1 MAVTK
6 IRKTSSLVFLVTIL
20 VTLAVIALFLFGG
33 QVAPEQK
40 LVADMSQ
47 PAFTDI
53 MLYWAYILLAVTVVV
68 LILFA
73 VFGFFNSL
81 KTHPKSALGG
91 LLVLVAMVVILGVS
105 YALGSGELLNI
116 PGYDGPDNN
125 PATLKMTDMWI
136 FSMYIMLVLSIAAM
150 IISPLLGKRK

>member
-6 IRKTSSLVFLVTIL
+6 IRKTSSLAFLATII
-20 VTLAVIALFLFGG
+20 VTLVVLGLFLFGG

-40 LVADMSQ
+40 IVADMSQ

-53 MLYWAYILLAVTVVV
+53 MLYWAYFLLAVTVVV

-73 VFGFFNSL
+73 IFGFFRSL
-81 KTHPKSALGG
+81 KTNPKSALGR
-91 LLVLVAMVVILGVS
+91 LLVLVAVVVVLGGS

-125 PATLKMTDMWI
+125 PATLRMTDMWI
-136 FSMYIMLVLSIAAM
+136 FSMYIMLGLSIVA
-150 IISPLLGKRK
+150 IIVSPLLGKRK